1 MAAPQAARLRRLS
14 APRRREAV
22 SIPGVSASPAVAV
35 DASDPFAPAR
45 RTLTVGVILLITLI
59 AFESL
64 GVGTAMPAVA
74 RDLDGLGSYG
84 WGFSAFLLAALVGMV
99 AAGVAADRGGIV
111 AGAGLGLV
119 PFVAG
124 SLVAAAAQAWPV
136 LLCGRALQ
144 GFGEGALGAVVYVA
158 VARGYPAA
166 AYGRMM
172 ALLSTAWV
180 LPSLVGPAVAGL
192 VAEHLGWRWVFVL
205 VLPLVPVAA
214 ALALPG
220 LRRLDAPERTPG
232 SEEELRRM
240 GWAVALAAGLGLLLA
255 APTAP
260 APAAAA
266 LAIAGLAL
274 GAPAFARLL
283 PAGTLSARRGLPA
296 GVAARGLVALGYLGC
311 DAFLPLALIRLHG
324 MTLSQAGL
332 VVSAGALSWCAGAI
346 LQGRLDRRD
355 EGARRSARAA
365 GGATTLFAGLVVT
378 IAGLVAFDGT
388 PVMAIAGWVVAGLG
402 VGLAY
407 PSVGAVTLA
416 LAPAGGERSVS
427 AALQLIEAIGV
438 ALFTG
443 AGGALLGAGLEHGW
457 GSGAVA
463 LVFACAAAGPL
474 LAIGVACRIV
484 ST

>member
-1 MAAPQAARLRRLS
+1 M
-14 APRRREAV
+14 
-22 SIPGVSASPAVAV
+22 
-35 DASDPFAPAR
+35 
-45 RTLTVGVILLITLI
+45 LITLI

-74 RDLDGLGSYG
+74 RDLDGLASYG
-84 WGFSAFLLAALVGMV
+84 WAFSAFLLAALVGMV
-99 AAGVAADRGGIV
+99 GAGVAADRGGLV
-111 AGAGLGLV
+111 SGVGLGIA

-124 SLVAAAAQAWPV
+124 SLVAATAHAWLV
-136 LLCGRALQ
+136 LLGGRALQ
-144 GFGEGALGAVVYVA
+144 GFGEGALGALVYVA
-158 VARGYPAA
+158 VARGYPPA

-180 LPSLVGPAVAGL
+180 LPSLVGPAVAGF

-214 ALALPG
+214 GLALPG
-220 LRRLDAPERTPG
+220 LRRLNAPERASAG
-232 SEEELRRM
+232 EEEFRRVAL
-240 GWAVALAAGLGLLLA
+240 AVALAAGLGLLLA
-255 APTAP
+255 APAAP
-260 APAAAA
+260 PAAAAA
-266 LAIAGLAL
+266 LAVAGLGL
-274 GAPAFARLL
+274 GAPAFTRLM
-283 PAGTLSARRGLPA
+283 PAGTLRARSGLPA

-311 DAFLPLALIRLHG
+311 DAFLPLALTRLHG

-355 EGARRSARAA
+355 EGRRRSARARA
-365 GGATTLFAGLVVT
+365 GAVILFAGVVVT
-378 IAGLVAFDGT
+378 IMGLVAVDGT
-388 PVMAIAGWVVAGLG
+388 PMMAIVGWVVAGLG

-416 LAPAGGERSVS
+416 LAPAGGEGSVS

-438 ALFTG
+438 AVFTG
-443 AGGALLGAGLEHGW
+443 AGGALLGAGLEQGW
-457 GSGAVA
+457 GTEAVA

-474 LAIGVACRIV
+474 LAIGVARRIV
-484 ST
+484 TS